1 MLFLTSQHYGRRICI
16 TDTLTVVERKGKDF
30 NSSQPLRGC
39 TVDEGR
45 HNNGGYEVEE
55 DFDTVVAMLCVK
67 HNEEGGHTAAMRE
80 ALATLHLMRERL
92 EVSDY
97 EGEEEPFMEDCDN
110 AIAMLSD
117 VLKKG
122 TNQ

>member
-1 MLFLTSQHYGRRICI
+1 MEMHECI
-16 TDTLTVVERKGKDF
+16 T
-30 NSSQPLRGC
+30 
-39 TVDEGR
+39 
-45 HNNGGYEVEE
+45 
-55 DFDTVVAMLCVK
+55 
-67 HNEEGGHTAAMRE
+67 AMRE

-92 EVSDY
+92 EVNDY